1 MPTQKNDLQAIAD
14 VVQEAVTNLER
25 AAELLAEK
33 LPSNRHAER
42 CFTTIQ
48 FEVAQLSGALPQM
61 RDLLRPAGPE
71 GGMKPPVVTATTP
84 DAGGQAIASHTPGW

>member
-42 CFTTIQ
+42 CFTTIS
-48 FEVAQLSGALPQM
+48 FEVAQLAGALPQL
-61 RDLLRPAGPE
+61 RDLIRPEVPGPQ
-71 GGMKPPVVTATTP
+71 GGALLP
-84 DAGGQAIASHTPGW
+84 DRSPLLTGQPSA